1 MVSFLK
7 SGADIIET
15 GSYQINQDNLMKYL
29 KVNVDEADNLI
40 RRSVE
45 IAVEAREE
53 LKSSKNLD
61 FSIV

>member
-1 MVSFLK
+1 LVSFLK

-29 KVNVDEADNLI
+29 KVNADEADCLI

-61 FSIV
+61 FLIG

>member
-1 MVSFLK
+1 LVSFLK